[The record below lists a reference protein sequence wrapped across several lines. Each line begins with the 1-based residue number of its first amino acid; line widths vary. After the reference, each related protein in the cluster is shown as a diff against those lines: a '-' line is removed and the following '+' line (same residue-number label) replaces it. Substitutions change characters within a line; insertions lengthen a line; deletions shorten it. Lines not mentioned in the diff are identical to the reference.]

1 MIKKILS
8 IFAALFLVACD
19 GRDLTGRWVEPI
31 PGMEHMTQGIE
42 ISPHGRAQSINMAT
56 LQYSAWHRDG
66 DTLTLTGRSIG
77 NGQTIDFTETYDIEK
92 LTRDELILR
101 RGDQIIKYTRK

>member
-8 IFAALFLVACD
+8 LFAALFLVACGD
-19 GRDLTGRWVEPI
+19 AGLNGRWVEPV

-42 ISPHGRAQSINMAT
+42 ISSNGRAQSINMAT
-56 LQYSAWHRDG
+56 LQYSAWQRSG

-101 RGDQIIKYTRK
+101 HGDQIIKYTRQ